1 MESKNIDL
9 KGIQTLLAITVSI
22 ITICGVFF
30 GIRQQVNV
38 NTMAITEMKQ
48 QMTKQ
53 NEVLDGL
60 VKQVIILNEKAG
72 IPNR

>member
-1 MESKNIDL
+1 
-9 KGIQTLLAITVSI
+9 
-22 ITICGVFF
+22 
-30 GIRQQVNV
+30 
-38 NTMAITEMKQ
+38 MAITEMKE
-48 QMTKQ
+48 QMGKQ